1 MHCPSHKNRILLN
14 HGKSW
19 GSMSVFN
26 FLPEVITFH
35 DISISQTFILEDTMT
50 AEANDV
56 NDHVL
61 LGCLRNIAL
70 RDFLIGTY
78 FEVLD
83 FI

>member
-14 HGKSW
+14 HGKLW
-19 GSMSVFN
+19 GSMSVVFI

-35 DISISQTFILEDTMT
+35 DTNISQTFILEDTMT
-50 AEANDV
+50 TEANDV
-56 NDHVL
+56 NDHV

-83 FI
+83 FV